1 MRSDWQ
7 KLVDKSKNKSGPQ
20 SKSKRA
26 MADINISMID
36 PTLTPTQ
43 PRRCPVAFDASND
56 DHVTLA
62 SEVSHS
68 RPSSRASAWS
78 RARSTSE
85 GTDSVLDPWTP
96 GAFDDDEVPSSLHA
110 ARTVKKMG
118 SSHANSCTF
127 TSNRLFDLYHHK
139 VDSTGQTFQ
148 SI

>member
-1 MRSDWQ
+1 MRSDWR
-7 KLVDKSKNKSGPQ
+7 KLVDKSKNKSGLQ

-26 MADINISMID
+26 MADINISLID

-43 PRRCPVAFDASND
+43 PHRCPVAFDASDD

-78 RARSTSE
+78 RTRSTSE

-96 GAFDDDEVPSSLHA
+96 GAFDNDEVPSSLHA
-110 ARTVKKMG
+110 ARTAKKMG

-127 TSNRLFDLYHHK
+127 TSNCLFDLYHHK